1 LELLLSNFSAL
12 FFVEEYSETEGLRDQ
27 WAKQLNELAAQRE
40 DPLQA
45 VTFLNSFDADTKP
58 VLLRCDDA
66 QVYVV
71 KGAQAQHK
79 IVSDQIVAR
88 LGLVMKAPV
97 AVPVLVNVSTELI
110 ELEPRL
116 LHFQSGLAHGTL
128 YIEGCIDSYEL
139 RALKDVQN
147 RSRFAS
153 LAILY
158 GWVQAY
164 DQQFLYRKRRPQI
177 VYSVD
182 HSHFFPFNPDLN
194 DWDETTLRQ
203 APVAEVDPYFLGCK
217 LTSQEIYQALM
228 ALESVSDDDI
238 LRAVSI
244 PPDEWGI
251 TMNERLMLVE
261 YLIRRKRELLARDPL
276 GATG

>member
-1 LELLLSNFSAL
+1 
-12 FFVEEYSETEGLRDQ
+12 VEEYSEIGGLRDR
-27 WAKQLNELAAQRE
+27 WVRQLNEFAEQRE

-45 VTFLNSFDADTKP
+45 VTFLNNFDADTKP
-58 VLLRCDDA
+58 ALLRCDNS

-79 IVSDQIVAR
+79 IVSDQIVGR
-88 LGLVMKAPV
+88 LGMAMKAPV

-110 ELEPRL
+110 EIEPRL
-116 LHFQSGLAHGTL
+116 FHFQSGLAHGTL

-139 RALKDVQN
+139 KALKDVQN

-182 HSHFFPFNPDLN
+182 HSHFFPFDSDLN

-203 APVAEVDPYFLGCK
+203 ALCAEVDPYFSGCK
-217 LTSQEIYQALM
+217 LTSQEIHQALM

-238 LRAVSI
+238 LRVVSI
-244 PPDEWGI
+244 PPDDWGI
-251 TMNERLMLVE
+251 TMNERLMLAE
-261 YLIRRKRELLARDPL
+261 YLIRRKNELLARDPF